1 MLFAMDLIIS
11 SLQLII
17 LATEVVVGTLA
28 GLSQSFPPMAS
39 IVSTLYSVVL
49 PLHVVAGFSA
59 LVSFWIPTLT
69 RKGKRAHRLS
79 GKVYVW
85 LMWIVVLSAAALCLL
100 KVAKGEY
107 LGAAFLGFL
116 SLITAQPLWYG
127 IAVLRH
133 KRELPR
139 RVLLI
144 RKVLSGLVSASA
156 LAMLITA
163 AYLRLQGPAVL
174 LLIFGLLGIGSVK
187 DVFKPMPTL
196 RAAAHW
202 LIDHLDGMIVS
213 GIAAHTAFF
222 AFGGNQFF
230 TGLFVGP
237 WVAIPW
243 SLPTVI
249 GVIAIRRMKRRYRSS
264 PAHQPASPVS
274 AEA

>member
-1 MLFAMDLIIS
+1 MLFTMEFIIS
-11 SLQLII
+11 SLQLIT
-17 LATEVVVGTLA
+17 LATDIVVKTLVGL
-28 GLSQSFPPMAS
+28 GQPSFNMES
-39 IVSTLYSVVL
+39 LISVLTSVFL
-49 PLHVVAGFSA
+49 PIHVVAGFSA
-59 LVSFWIPTLT
+59 LISFWIPTLT

-79 GKVYVW
+79 GKIYVF

-127 IAVLRH
+127 IAVLRY

-139 RVLLI
+139 RVLLM

-163 AYLRLQGPAVL
+163 AYLRLQGPAIL
-174 LLIFGLLGIGSVK
+174 LLIFGLLGIGSIK
-187 DVFKPMPTL
+187 DVIKPMATL

-202 LIDHLDGMIVS
+202 ITDHLDGMIVS

-249 GVIAIRRMKRRYRSS
+249 GIIAMRRMKRRYPR
-264 PAHQPASPVS
+264 PASTAS
-274 AEA
+274 